1 MEFAELPALRMA
13 YRTWGPR
20 HGRPVLLL
28 PGGAADGST
37 WATVAARLAD
47 DGLRSYAPDPR
58 GFGASDRTG
67 PYGLAVARDDV
78 RALCDVLALDR
89 PVLVGHSS
97 GAVVAALFAEAHPD
111 RVAALVLEE
120 PPPPVPLGLRLPA
133 RPPGPLGYDWAAREA
148 VVADLNRPDP
158 DGWARFGRITAP
170 TLVVAG
176 GPASHLPQADL
187 ARMAARLPAG
197 DLVTIDA
204 GHAVHASHPDEF
216 VAAVRAFLR
225 SRWVNGA

>member
-1 MEFAELPALRMA
+1 MEFVDLPGLRTA

-37 WATVAARLAD
+37 WATVAAGLAE

-67 PYGLAVARDDV
+67 PYGLAVLRDD
-78 RALCDVLALDR
+78 ALALWDALALDR

-97 GAVVAALFAEAHPD
+97 GAVVAALLAEARPD

-120 PPPPVPLGLRLPA
+120 PPPPVPLGLRLPS
-133 RPPGPLGYDWAAREA
+133 RPAGPLGYDWAAREA
-148 VVADLNRPDP
+148 VVADLNAPDP
-158 DGWARFGRITAP
+158 QGWARLARITAP

-197 DLVTIDA
+197 DLVTVDA

-216 VAAVRAFLR
+216 SSAVRAFLR
-225 SRWVNGA
+225 SRGVSGA